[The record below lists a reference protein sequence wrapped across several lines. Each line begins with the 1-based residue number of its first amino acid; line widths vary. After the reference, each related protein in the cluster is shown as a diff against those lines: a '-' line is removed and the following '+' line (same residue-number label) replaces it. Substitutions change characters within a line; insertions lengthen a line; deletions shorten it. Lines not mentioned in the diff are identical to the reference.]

1 MQLEWLKPLTDLEGP
16 FACVTLDVSNVDP
29 TSRSHRLAS
38 WGSARRELE
47 RCGADQD
54 TLEVLEETVAGDA
67 DGVGERT
74 RVVCASRGRLVL
86 DVGIEGRPRRQ
97 SSSFAPVPQVME
109 VVRGLDGKET
119 YAVVRLDREG
129 ADIEVIDPMGT
140 LVTATDVTGDHD
152 ELRKVGAGGAS
163 QRRFQARAEDSWK
176 HNATQVAT
184 ELDRLLRQ
192 VRPGVV
198 FIEGEEHMTSY
209 LIDHAPGPLAD
220 LITRLDTG
228 GRAAGTSESAEAVA
242 RERELARRRAERDA
256 RLVERLGDAT
266 GAGSAA
272 EGWHAVTEAI
282 AKAQVAHV
290 LLSPDVWDREQA
302 PPEPD
307 EAAEQDHD
315 RDALLWSL
323 APVGAE
329 LSLVAQPFEA
339 KDGIAAILRW
349 SDAATSR

>member
-16 FACVTLDVSNVDP
+16 FACATLDVSNLDP
-29 TSRSHRLAS
+29 TSRTHRLAS
-38 WGSARRELE
+38 WASTRKELE
-47 RCGADQD
+47 RCGADQE
-54 TLEVLEETVAGDA
+54 TLSILEDAVSGAA

-74 RVVCASRGRLVL
+74 RVVCAGRGRLLL
-86 DVGIEGRPRRQ
+86 DVGLEGRPRRQ
-97 SSSFAPVPQVME
+97 ASSFGPVPKVMD

-129 ADIEVIDPMGT
+129 ADIEVIDPTGA

-176 HNATQVAT
+176 HNATQVAA
-184 ELDRLLRQ
+184 ELDRLVRE

-198 FIEGEEHMTSY
+198 FLEGEEHMTSY
-209 LIDHAPGPLAD
+209 LTDHAPGPLGD

-242 RERELARRRAERDA
+242 KDRELARRRAERDA
-256 RLVERLGDAT
+256 RLVERFGDAT
-266 GAGSAA
+266 GAGSAV
-272 EGWHAVTEAI
+272 EGWEAVTAAV

-290 LLSPDVWDREQA
+290 LLGPDVWNREH
-302 PPEPD
+302 PEPGSV
-307 EAAEQDHD
+307 EGAGQDHD
-315 RDALLWSL
+315 QDTLLWSL
-323 APVGAE
+323 ATVGAE
-329 LSLVAQPFEA
+329 LSLVAQPFDV